1 MSTEVHTPGHR
12 VRVAEFAEDPVQGI
26 AEAIYLEEQDFPD
39 TQTLEPQDVII
50 EIKSAAVGWVD
61 LLMTSGQYQHMPPL
75 PYTLGLEYSGVVVWK
90 GDDVS
95 HVSIGDRVHVDGFV
109 SGPRSPGKYQ
119 QYGGFASYAV
129 APAEAV
135 LTIPDRFSFDEACN
149 LLGSYETAYHCLI
162 ACGNLQAGE
171 TVLIHGASGAT
182 GLAAV
187 HIAKI
192 VGATVIATG
201 RNDEKLQVVKEQGAD
216 HVINCG
222 LPNGEKGVRKF
233 RDEVKALTN
242 GQGVDVVYDGV
253 GGDISLETLRCVQFG
268 ARFLIVG
275 WASTP
280 LVAKGKGQRS
290 APNAN
295 VLPTNLILMKG
306 LQVLGCPAVISAQK
320 DPMLRPTRLKK
331 IREWVEEG
339 KIKPHISHRFKLS
352 EVKEALIAK
361 WTGKIIG
368 GCVIHPD

>member
-1 MSTEVHTPGHR
+1 
-12 VRVAEFAEDPVQGI
+12 
-26 AEAIYLEEQDFPD
+26 
-39 TQTLEPQDVII
+39 
-50 EIKSAAVGWVD
+50 
-61 LLMTSGQYQHMPPL
+61 
-75 PYTLGLEYSGVVVWK
+75 
-90 GDDVS
+90 
-95 HVSIGDRVHVDGFV
+95 
-109 SGPRSPGKYQ
+109 
-119 QYGGFASYAV
+119 
-129 APAEAV
+129 
-135 LTIPDRFSFDEACN
+135 
-149 LLGSYETAYHCLI
+149 
-162 ACGNLQAGE
+162 
-171 TVLIHGASGAT
+171 
-182 GLAAV
+182 
-187 HIAKI
+187 
-192 VGATVIATG
+192 
-201 RNDEKLQVVKEQGAD
+201 
-216 HVINCG
+216 VINCG

-352 EVKEALIAK
+352 EVTEALIAK